1 MTNQPSQNL
10 VPSEDEIEKIITQ
23 MMTTNPTSLAVTLMQ
38 IEFARFSLKILDR
51 LRKELTT
58 SIEQLE
64 KNINHK
70 L

>member
-1 MTNQPSQNL
+1 MTNQPPKDL
-10 VPSEDEIEKIITQ
+10 VPSEDDIKKIMAQ
-23 MMTTNPTSLAVTLMQ
+23 MMMTDPTSLAVTLMQ

-64 KNINHK
+64 KNINHE